1 MQDALKA
8 EKDLPFRFFFE
19 GCILVTLNT
28 KKEFDSVYKSQK
40 KWHNSYFILF
50 FKENQQRAEKR
61 IGFSVSKKI
70 GNAVCRNL
78 VKRRLRNIYRDSM
91 SSLKNGDMILLA
103 KVGLEKVE
111 YKNLQ
116 DSYKYALI
124 RLNLVAQKC

>member
-1 MQDALKA
+1 MVTLKIKA
-8 EKDLPFRFFFE
+8 EFE
-19 GCILVTLNT
+19 
-28 KKEFDSVYKSQK
+28 SVYKSQK
-40 KWHNSYFILF
+40 RWHSPYFILF
-50 FKENQQRAEKR
+50 FKENIHSQKR
-61 IGFSVSKKI
+61 IGFCVSKKI

>member
-1 MQDALKA
+1 M
-8 EKDLPFRFFFE
+8 
-19 GCILVTLNT
+19 VTLNT
-28 KKEFDSVYKSQK
+28 KKDFDSVYKSQK

>member
-1 MQDALKA
+1 M
-8 EKDLPFRFFFE
+8 
-19 GCILVTLNT
+19 VTLNT
-28 KKEFDSVYKSQK
+28 KKDFDSVYKSQK

-103 KVGLEKVE
+103 KVGLEKAE
-111 YKNLQ
+111 YKILQ
-116 DSYKYALI
+116 DSYK
-124 RLNLVAQKC
+124 